1 MLSSNGFD
9 LWADGYDE
17 SVRLSEND
25 NEYPFA
31 GYKEVLNTIYKTVR
45 AGLGNRILDIGFGTA
60 VLTQKLYNDGY
71 TVFGMD
77 FSQKMLDIGKTKMP
91 DAVLIKHDFSI
102 GFPEEFKN
110 ERFDFITCTY
120 AIHHLTDEKKAEFI
134 GELKAHLNPD
144 GLILIGDV
152 AFEKVEDLERCRR
165 ESGDLWDDDESYMV
179 EETIKKLVQNAG
191 YEKITFCS
199 GVFTIRK

>member
-1 MLSSNGFD
+1 MLRSDEFD

-31 GYKEVLNTIYKTVR
+31 GYKDVLNTIYKAIKACR
-45 AGLGNRILDIGFGTA
+45 GNRILDIGFGTA

-77 FSQKMLDIGKTKMP
+77 FSQKMLDIGKAKMP
-91 DAVLIKHDFSI
+91 NAVLIKHDFSM

-110 ERFDFITCTY
+110 ESFDFITCTY
-120 AIHHLTDEKKAEFI
+120 AIHHLTDVQKTEFI
-134 GELKAHLNPD
+134 DGLKAHLNPD

-165 ESGDLWDDDESYMV
+165 ESGDLWDDDEIYMV
-179 EETIKKLVQNAG
+179 EETIKTLVQIASF
-191 YEKITFCS
+191 EKITFCS
-199 GVFTIRK
+199 GVFTITK

>member
-1 MLSSNGFD
+1 MLNSNGFD
-9 LWADGYDE
+9 MWADGYDG

-91 DAVLIKHDFSI
+91 DAVLIKHDFSM

-110 ERFDFITCTY
+110 ESFDFITCTY
-120 AIHHLTDEKKAEFI
+120 AIHHLTDERKAEFI

-165 ESGDLWDDDESYMV
+165 ESGDLWDDDEIYMV
-179 EETIKKLVQNAG
+179 EETVKTLVRNASF
-191 YEKITFCS
+191 EKITFCS
-199 GVFTIRK
+199 GFFTIRK

>member
-1 MLSSNGFD
+1 MLNSNGFD
-9 LWADGYDE
+9 MWADGYDE

-45 AGLGNRILDIGFGTA
+45 SGRGNRILDIGFGTA
-60 VLTQKLYNDGY
+60 VLTQKLYNDRY

-91 DAVLIKHDFSI
+91 DAVLIKHDFSM
-102 GFPEEFKN
+102 GFPEELKN

-165 ESGDLWDDDESYMV
+165 ESGDLWDYDESYMV
-179 EETIKKLVQNAG
+179 EETIKKLVRNVDF
-191 YEKITFCS
+191 EKITFCS

>member
-1 MLSSNGFD
+1 MLNSNGFD

-45 AGLGNRILDIGFGTA
+45 AGRGNRILDIGFGTA

-91 DAVLIKHDFSI
+91 DAVLIKHDFSM
-102 GFPEEFKN
+102 GFPKELKN

-152 AFEKVEDLERCRR
+152 AFEKAEDLERCRR
-165 ESGDLWDDDESYMV
+165 ECGDLWDDDESYMV

-191 YEKITFCS
+191 FEKITFCS
-199 GVFTIRK
+199 GVFIIRK